1 MVVPMSRRLI
11 PVLAAFV
18 GLLVVAVPTAAAT
31 GWSTPVEVYDGNYS
45 EPSLAVDAHGF
56 AHVVARGDTGI
67 WYLTNKSGSWTR
79 ERLTTDHTQSGI
91 HFRAI
96 APLITIDRSVGKLVV
111 VYETVADVDCEGC
124 YPGVEYITRTG
135 TDWSA
140 PRSIQVNPS
149 SPLSIAARGGD
160 IAIAAL
166 GPEWPF
172 GPKTQVL
179 EYLHKADGW
188 ALHRVAGGG
197 DYYSHIGAPS
207 LALDSAG
214 RPRIAFQR
222 KDHMKYATGATTSD
236 DFTIET
242 VAKVKAFV
250 GASLALDPNDQP
262 MIVWAA
268 GKGTHFARRAGAWS
282 NSLVMPGLYNLRLAV
297 DGNGAHVVSS
307 DGHQGVW
314 YGTGTTN
321 TNWTSQQ
328 VANVRVQALAVIGV
342 APSGR
347 VEIAYQTGRDSP
359 RIWFTH
365 SQ

>member
-1 MVVPMSRRLI
+1 MVS
-11 PVLAAFV
+11 VLAALI
-18 GLLVVAVPTAAAT
+18 GLLVFVVPTAAAT
-31 GWSTPVEVYDGNYS
+31 GWSAPIVVYDGNYS

-67 WYLTNKSGSWTR
+67 WYLTNKSGAWTR
-79 ERLTTDHTQSGI
+79 ARLTTDYTQSGI
-91 HFRAI
+91 HYRAI

-111 VYETVADVDCEGC
+111 VYEMVADVDCEGC
-124 YPGVEYITRTG
+124 PPGVEYITRTG

-140 PRSIQVNPS
+140 ARSVSTINPG

-188 ALHRVAGGG
+188 ALHRVAGGA

-242 VAKVKAFV
+242 VGKVTAFV
-250 GASLALDPNDQP
+250 GPSLALDPHDQP

-268 GKGTHFARRAGAWS
+268 GKGTHFARRAGVWS
-282 NSLVMPGLYNLRLAV
+282 NSMVMPGHYDARLVA
-297 DGNGAHVVSS
+297 DGSGAHVISS
-307 DGHQGVW
+307 DGYNGLW
-314 YGTGTTN
+314 YGTGTTSA
-321 TNWTSQQ
+321 NWTSQQ
-328 VANVRVQALAVIGV
+328 VVDMHTSGLGGIGV
-342 APSGR
+342 APNGR
-347 VEIAYQTGRDSP
+347 VDIAYQRGHSSP

-365 SQ
+365 TTH